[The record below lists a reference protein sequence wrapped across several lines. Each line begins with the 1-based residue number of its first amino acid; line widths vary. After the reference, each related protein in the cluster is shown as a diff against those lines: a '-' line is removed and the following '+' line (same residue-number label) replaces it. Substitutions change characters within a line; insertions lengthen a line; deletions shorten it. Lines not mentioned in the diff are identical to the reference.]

1 MNVQSTVSE
10 TPTKLKG
17 IYRSNSVD
25 TDKSKSF
32 SSQESLQSHK
42 EDSKTRTSSSG
53 SSARRLSSGSS
64 GSPSVHPKQT
74 ALSLKRQAI
83 NKNVPLLKSITQRK
97 LLPPPAKNL
106 IEKGVST
113 EVSGLRNKPK
123 PPSVVQ
129 SSKPRAQI
137 VAAVTS
143 RLYNKVKKLDVGT
156 STENLAATVN
166 KELSICSN
174 ARNRLRELTH
184 KALKAHRSKNQE
196 TQTEL
201 FPVLR
206 VKEVATDCT
215 DLKSELGEV
224 QDAFTEPVPPSPLQ
238 DAEVTCTL
246 LNQFDKAALQ
256 NSLHFTR
263 SCGSQTNS
271 SEDKSSVSFTKYLL
285 AEKNPIFT
293 EAVNINISHNY
304 LNQSDDSLESPRNSL
319 VSFPTPDLISNHN
332 SLEEKKLVQ
341 PDCIHLQAPTLE
353 TAYYIPSTTV
363 YSCIAD
369 VRTVPDYKDR
379 LTSIEV
385 LAALAPESILQTT
398 NPDQCNLLPDFCP
411 KLAKADR
418 SRQTNYLHTPT
429 SFKPEVHYCS
439 TQTLSTSS
447 GSSCKES
454 EDERTSIPQDYFV
467 SNEKKVQRNKKPR
480 RQKNERLMEAMK
492 EFLQEAKVLMSNLA
506 ETRNFERVQCH
517 QPHLDEFDIQV
528 TLNDIS
534 GLHNSLE
541 SGTQKS
547 TQTTP
552 ASVAN
557 TSSQTSIW
565 SHNVANKYEALL
577 EDSCKRLQE
586 KIDQTPRSR
595 HVSLTSEDLFKDEMC
610 SGLRYNPWDLS
621 HVEEFSS
628 LESQPATFSDYGSL
642 PRKTHKRHRT
652 PTCSPSVFLK
662 QLTEVRRQIIENS
675 RDEMMHESNISH

>member
-1 MNVQSTVSE
+1 MNVQSSVSE

-42 EDSKTRTSSSG
+42 EDSRTRTSSSG

-74 ALSLKRQAI
+74 TLSLKRQAI

-97 LLPPPAKNL
+97 LLPPPTTKNL

-113 EVSGLRNKPK
+113 EVSGLKNKPK
-123 PPSVVQ
+123 QQSVVPT
-129 SSKPRAQI
+129 SKPRAQI

-156 STENLAATVN
+156 STENLAPTVN

-224 QDAFTEPVPPSPLQ
+224 KDAFTDPLYSQLQ

-246 LNQFDKAALQ
+246 LNQFDKTVLQ

-263 SCGSQTNS
+263 SCASQTNP

-304 LNQSDDSLESPRNSL
+304 LSQSDDSLESPRNSL
-319 VSFPTPDLISNHN
+319 VSLPTPDLISNHN
-332 SLEEKKLVQ
+332 SLEEKKVLQ
-341 PDCIHLQAPTLE
+341 PDCIHLQAPNLE

-369 VRTVPDYKDR
+369 VHTVPDYKDR

-385 LAALAPESILQTT
+385 LTALAPQNVLQSTHT
-398 NPDQCNLLPDFCP
+398 DQCNVLPDFCP
-411 KLAKADR
+411 KLARADR

-429 SFKPEVHYCS
+429 SFKPEVQYCY
-439 TQTLSTSS
+439 TKTLSTSS
-447 GSSCKES
+447 SSKES
-454 EDERTSIPQDYFV
+454 EDERASIPPHHV
-467 SNEKKVQRNKKPR
+467 TNERNKKPR
-480 RQKNERLMEAMK
+480 REKNKRLMDAMK
-492 EFLQEAKVLMSNLA
+492 EFLQEAKILMSNLA
-506 ETRNFERVQCH
+506 ENSEKLQCH

-528 TLNDIS
+528 TLNNIS
-534 GLHNSLE
+534 GLNSLE
-541 SGTQKS
+541 SNTQKS
-547 TQTTP
+547 TQTVP
-552 ASVAN
+552 ASLAN

-565 SHNVANKYEALL
+565 SQHVVNKYESLL

-586 KIDQTPRSR
+586 KIDQSPRSR

-621 HVEEFSS
+621 HVDAEFSS

-675 RDEMMHESNISH
+675 KDEMHGSNTSH

>member
-1 MNVQSTVSE
+1 MMNVQSSVSE

-32 SSQESLQSHK
+32 SSQESLQSPK
-42 EDSKTRTSSSG
+42 EDSRTRTSSSG
-53 SSARRLSSGSS
+53 SSVRRLSSGSS

-97 LLPPPAKNL
+97 LLPPPTKNL

-123 PPSVVQ
+123 QQSVVQ

-156 STENLAATVN
+156 STENLAPTVN

-215 DLKSELGEV
+215 DLKSEIGEV
-224 QDAFTEPVPPSPLQ
+224 QDAFTEPVQSQLQ

-246 LNQFDKAALQ
+246 LNQFDKTALQ
-256 NSLHFTR
+256 SSLHFTR
-263 SCGSQTNS
+263 SCASQTNTT
-271 SEDKSSVSFTKYLL
+271 EDKSSVSFTKYLL

-304 LNQSDDSLESPRNSL
+304 LSQSDDSLESPRNSL

-332 SLEEKKLVQ
+332 SLEEKKVFQ
-341 PDCIHLQAPTLE
+341 PDCIHLQAPNLE

-369 VRTVPDYKDR
+369 VHTVPDYKDR

-385 LAALAPESILQTT
+385 LAALAPQNILQTT
-398 NPDQCNLLPDFCP
+398 NTDQCNLLPDFCP
-411 KLAKADR
+411 KLARADK
-418 SRQTNYLHTPT
+418 SRQTNYFLTPT
-429 SFKPEVHYCS
+429 SFKPAVHYCN
-439 TQTLSTSS
+439 TRTLSTSS
-447 GSSCKES
+447 SSKES
-454 EDERTSIPQDYFV
+454 EDERTSIPPDYLV
-467 SNEKKVQRNKKPR
+467 TNEKKVQRNKKPR
-480 RQKNERLMEAMK
+480 GQKNERLMEAMK

-506 ETRNFERVQCH
+506 ETRNSERWQCH

-534 GLHNSLE
+534 GLNSLE
-541 SGTQKS
+541 SGTQ
-547 TQTTP
+547 TAP

-565 SHNVANKYEALL
+565 SHSVVNKYEALL

-586 KIDQTPRSR
+586 KIDQSPRSR

-621 HVEEFSS
+621 HVEAEFSS

-675 RDEMMHESNISH
+675 RDEMMHESNSH